1 MTYHSGTHP
10 QLLKLRLMMKTAGVM
25 MITYDE
31 LETVEGWDVLIDD
44 DDVRMVSW
52 ARRTKPR
59 LFGRKH

>member
-1 MTYHSGTHP
+1 
-10 QLLKLRLMMKTAGVM
+10 M

-31 LETVEGWDVLIDD
+31 LETVEGWDVLIDND
-44 DDVRMVSW
+44 NVEMVSW